1 MAILTPEFGIVKEE
15 DIMTNV
21 TAKFSPDME
30 TPPKV
35 SSWQRFRR
43 VFLGRGLVLFGI
55 IIIMIFI
62 LVALFAPWIAPYPP
76 NMNDLDHVREGPSMK
91 HLLGTDT
98 LGRDTLSRLIYGS
111 RISLIIGISVV
122 LSSCLIGMALGTLA
136 GYYGGWVDILIMR
149 IIDSLMAFPMIILA
163 MMIASLMGSGMF
175 NLVVALGVGS
185 ISGFARVMYAIVLS
199 AKESDYIIASRSQGA
214 SNIRIMLRHVFPN
227 SISPVIVMITMMLG
241 GVILAEAAMSFL
253 GIGIKPPTATWGNM
267 IDDGRKYLMSSPMLS
282 FAPGIAIMLVVF
294 AFNMVGD
301 GLRDALDPRLRGT
314 L

>member
-55 IIIMIFI
+55 IIVLIFI

-98 LGRDTLSRLIYGS
+98 LGRDTLSRMIYGS

-122 LSSCLIGMALGTLA
+122 LSSCVIGMALGTIA
-136 GYYGGWVDILIMR
+136 GYYGGWVDIIIMR

-163 MMIASLMGSGMF
+163 MMIASLMGNGMF

-199 AKESDYIIASRSQGA
+199 AKESDYIIASRSLGA
-214 SNIRIMLRHVFPN
+214 TNARIMLRHVFPN

-267 IDDGRKYLMSSPMLS
+267 IDDGRKYLMSSPILS

-294 AFNMVGD
+294 SFNMVGD
-301 GLRDALDPRLRGT
+301 GLRDALDPRLRGA